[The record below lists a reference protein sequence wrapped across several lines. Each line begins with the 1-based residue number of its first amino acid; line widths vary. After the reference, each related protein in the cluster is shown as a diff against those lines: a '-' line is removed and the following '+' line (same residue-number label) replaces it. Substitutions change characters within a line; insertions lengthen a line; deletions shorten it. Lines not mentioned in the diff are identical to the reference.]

1 VARKRQHTREFKL
14 AALARMDIA
23 PDVKALAQELGVE
36 RGLLYWWQK
45 AYMAGGAAGLCSMG
59 RPRPVQL
66 VAPDE
71 ALLGCRLPEPLTG
84 GEAAARFRRYA
95 ADLS

>member
-1 VARKRQHTREFKL
+1 
-14 AALARMDIA
+14 MDIA